1 VVALGTTKNLRGAL
15 AFVDA
20 AQAASVKLPRA
31 DPGQGCLHRTTSAQR
46 HFMAMPSGFN
56 AEILAAI

>member
-1 VVALGTTKNLRGAL
+1 VVASGTTKNLRGAL

-31 DPGQGCLHRTTSAQR
+31 YPSQGCHRWRTPAQR
-46 HFMAMPSGFN
+46 HFMAMPSTIN